1 MRSDSYLSPRERGS
15 KEVKEG
21 EWGQSERVREQE
33 RESTK
38 IRRKWENCGVCQ
50 VMISKIM
57 GLDLTV
63 SVDS

>member
-15 KEVKEG
+15 KEIKEG

-33 RESTK
+33 RENIK

-50 VMISKIM
+50 VMI
-57 GLDLTV
+57 
-63 SVDS
+63 